1 MDGEF
6 LWNVHSG
13 CFYPDFSDKVF
24 KNLFVIRYLSKQSC
38 WLLTNWFFS
47 CLLWNSEKKK
57 KGKNTGRAFISLWH
71 KSQVDWSENH
81 FCLDF
86 GQFSPALLRK
96 NENAMKRITTQ
107 READENAMLWV
118 TGTWWFLLGPLI
130 LRYWGFQMIAIPWLK
145 NSQFR
150 WMQRNIKQR

>member
-1 MDGEF
+1 MVSFFGMFILDA
-6 LWNVHSG
+6 
-13 CFYPDFSDKVF
+13 
-24 KNLFVIRYLSKQSC
+24 FVLIFQTRSLR
-38 WLLTNWFFS
+38 T
-47 CLLWNSEKKK
+47 CLLYVIYQNNPVDCSLIGFSVVCCGTVKKKK